1 MEKNGKTYDGKYPH
15 GFLPKISYWMGKW
28 EEAAEVRDEESMKTA
43 EKKLMYFFGRQ
54 LDLNNKDQDGDAQFN
69 RHRR

>member
-1 MEKNGKTYDGKYPH
+1 MKNKHPH

-28 EEAAEVRDEESMKTA
+28 EEAAKVRDEESMKNA

-54 LDLNNKDQDGDAQFN
+54 LDLNKKDQDGDAKTN
-69 RHRR
+69 WHKNYL

>member
-1 MEKNGKTYDGKYPH
+1 MKNKHPH

-28 EEAAEVRDEESMKTA
+28 EEAAKVRDEESMKNA

-54 LDLNNKDQDGDAQFN
+54 LDLNKKDQDGESKTN
-69 RHRR
+69 WHKNYL

>member
-1 MEKNGKTYDGKYPH
+1 MKNKHPH

-28 EEAAEVRDEESMKTA
+28 EEAAKVRDEESMKNA

-54 LDLNNKDQDGDAQFN
+54 LDLNKKDQDGDAN
-69 RHRR
+69 TNWHKNYL

>member
-1 MEKNGKTYDGKYPH
+1 MKNKHPH

-28 EEAAEVRDEESMKTA
+28 EEAAKVRDEESMKNA

-54 LDLNNKDQDGDAQFN
+54 LDLNKEDQDGDAKTN
-69 RHRR
+69 WHKNYL

>member
-1 MEKNGKTYDGKYPH
+1 MKNKHPH

-28 EEAAEVRDEESMKTA
+28 EEAAKVRDEESMKNA

-54 LDLNNKDQDGDAQFN
+54 LNLNKEDQDGESKTN
-69 RHRR
+69 WHKNYL

>member
-43 EKKLMYFFGRQ
+43 ERLENGTHL
-54 LDLNNKDQDGDAQFN
+54 LDSFK
-69 RHRR
+69 RRLTR